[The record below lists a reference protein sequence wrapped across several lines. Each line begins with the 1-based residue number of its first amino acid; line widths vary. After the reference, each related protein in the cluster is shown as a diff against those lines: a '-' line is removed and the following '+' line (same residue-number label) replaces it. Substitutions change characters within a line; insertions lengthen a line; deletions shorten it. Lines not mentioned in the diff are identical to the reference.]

1 MEFLELG
8 QIIRTRRKA
17 LKITQPRLAE
27 LAQVNINT
35 VLRLEKGTA
44 NPTLDVLLKIA
55 DILGLELKMEI
66 RKKAWVTNER
76 GAYL

>member
-66 RKKAWVTNER
+66 RKKA
-76 GAYL
+76 